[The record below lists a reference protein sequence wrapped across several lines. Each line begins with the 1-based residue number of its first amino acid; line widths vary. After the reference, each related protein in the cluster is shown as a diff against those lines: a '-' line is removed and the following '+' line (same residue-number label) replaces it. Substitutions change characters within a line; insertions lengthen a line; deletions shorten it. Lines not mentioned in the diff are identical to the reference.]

1 MSQTEPTGPAGDLE
15 IRESPNGSLYKL
27 IELARQAYE
36 QKRIKDCLD
45 LTRAIL
51 LIDPDNAQAQSLRSS
66 MQSELHR
73 NLENVSAFRRQAQSK
88 EKPEKQSEPSRT
100 AVPGNVELDSESNS
114 AALIEATSPL
124 AEAPNDSRR
133 MLKIG
138 SLVRATV
145 LVLLSATVLSI
156 SVVSLMKP
164 ATTPKP
170 VAPLRASTPANS
182 SQQIQNVNAP
192 APELS
197 WLTNSL
203 ETVPVPETTPP
214 AAENPS
220 TTYRSSAVVPPP
232 GPVAKEP
239 QPVIAAAAGTLAV
252 SSQTSVDIYK
262 DDAYLGAAPVSLELP
277 AGTHTLEYRH
287 GGLRKYVTHV
297 INSNETTKTTIT
309 FDVSVQINSKPWAA
323 VFIDGVEKKA
333 LGQTPLSGV
342 RVPIGSVLIFENPR
356 FQTKTY
362 RVTGNETGIQVVFQ

>member
-197 WLTNSL
+197 LLTNSI
-203 ETVPVPETTPP
+203 ETVPEPTSP

>member
-1 MSQTEPTGPAGDLE
+1 MPQTETTGPAGDLE
-15 IRESPNGSLYKL
+15 VHESPNRNLCKL
-27 IELARQAYE
+27 IEQARQAYE
-36 QKRIKDCLD
+36 QKRTKDCLD

-73 NLENVSAFRRQAQSK
+73 NLENVSAFLRQAQSK
-88 EKPEKQSEPSRT
+88 ENPQKQSEPSRT

-124 AEAPNDSRR
+124 AQAPDDSRR
-133 MLKIG
+133 MPKIR
-138 SLVRATV
+138 SLVRAAV
-145 LVLLSATVLSI
+145 LVLLSAIVLGITVD
-156 SVVSLMKP
+156 SLVKP
-164 ATTPKP
+164 STTPKP
-170 VAPLRASTPANS
+170 VKASVRASTSVDS
-182 SQQIQNVNAP
+182 SEQIQNVNAP
-192 APELS
+192 EPEL
-197 WLTNSL
+197 WLTNSI
-203 ETVPVPETTPP
+203 ETVPEPTPP
-214 AAENPS
+214 ATEKPL

-232 GPVAKEP
+232 PGPVANEP

-252 SSQTSVDIYK
+252 SSPTSVDIYK

-287 GGLRKYVTHV
+287 GSLRKYVTHV
-297 INSNETTKTTIT
+297 INSNETTKTMIT

-362 RVTGNETGIQVVFQ
+362 RVTGNETGIQIVFP